1 MLKVDNSIVI
11 VVYKEWMKQVCMS
24 YISIHIDPASSS
36 GGCTL
41 GSLVRIAIVIPHWT
55 QPAK

>member
-24 YISIHIDPASSS
+24 YISMFIYIFCLEEKSAYSHLLIFKV
-36 GGCTL
+36 L
-41 GSLVRIAIVIPHWT
+41 SLNI
-55 QPAK
+55 